1 MSHPS
6 DNILE
11 LLAHRVNT
19 GKFGG
24 EPGSV
29 TPVRTMHVEPGYEE
43 TMLNHKGERDGK
55 VYRVTTAK
63 LYEVVE

>member
-1 MSHPS
+1 MT
-6 DNILE
+6 NILE

-19 GKFGG
+19 GRIGG

-29 TPVRTMHVEPGYEE
+29 TPKRTMHVEPGYEE
-43 TMLNHKGERDGK
+43 TILNPQGERDGK
-55 VYRVTTAK
+55 LYRVTTAK